1 MYGRKRE
8 IDRKKIKEKKKEN
21 LIEMR
26 NEEIFFEKKKW
37 RETWEEEKWVK
48 VGYKRSWKYE
58 YNNSCLG
65 VGVGFAFLV

>member
-26 NEEIFFEKKKW
+26 NEEIFFEKKK
-37 RETWEEEKWVK
+37 
-48 VGYKRSWKYE
+48 
-58 YNNSCLG
+58 
-65 VGVGFAFLV
+65 